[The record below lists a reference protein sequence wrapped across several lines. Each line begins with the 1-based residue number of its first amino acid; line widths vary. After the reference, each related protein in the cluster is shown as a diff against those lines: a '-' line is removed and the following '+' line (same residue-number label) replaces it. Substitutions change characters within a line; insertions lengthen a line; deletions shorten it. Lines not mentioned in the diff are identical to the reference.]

1 MWPVVGEKPT
11 AAWVLSLIGGILGF
25 ISSLIAALGGTA
37 AIAATPMPSWLA
49 GVGVAVC
56 YWFVIAHLI
65 IIIGAL
71 KIKSG
76 EPKAVK
82 TGGTIVLIFSIL
94 GGLNILSLIGGILA
108 LTWKPTEATTVTTE

>member
-1 MWPVVGEKPT
+1 MGEKPT

-37 AIAATPMPSWLA
+37 AIAATPMPGWLA

-56 YWFVIAHLI
+56 YWFVIAHL

-82 TGGTIVLIFSIL
+82 TGGTIVLIFSIP
-94 GGLNILSLIGGILA
+94 GGFNILSLIGGILA
-108 LTWKPTEATTVTTE
+108 LTWKPTEAATATTE